1 VLGLAT
7 ALGGWYVCDRGG
19 GRSLQWRFEFETYL
33 ETLHTGFAFA
43 EVIVGSNN
51 RDAAGRR
58 KGADAHAKGWADR
71 MGLDTTVMDANW
83 IAHGKGGGPRRNA
96 RMLAYLLAMAAHD
109 KRLVVAFPGG
119 TATADLC
126 VQARAFGIP
135 VLCYPELPPEP
146 DVAA

>member
-1 VLGLAT
+1 M
-7 ALGGWYVCDRGG
+7 YVIIGG
-19 GRSLQWRFEFETYL
+19 GRDLKWRFEFETYL
-33 ETLHTGFAFA
+33 ELLHARYRFA

-96 RMLAYLLAMAAHD
+96 RMLAYLLAMAAYE

-119 TATADLC
+119 TGTADLC
-126 VQARAFGIP
+126 TQAAAFGIT
-135 VLCYPELPPEP
+135 VLHWPKLLPDLE
-146 DVAA
+146 VTA